1 MTTEKAIETL
11 EKHAGFICGMEQLGG
26 EVAEACL
33 LAVQALRDQTPRPIE
48 TAPKDGTHILAVA
61 EDKEWTVVYYK
72 QTHSRLEERW
82 RIHRCSGTH
91 LIKPTHWLPLPK
103 SPEVQR

>member
-1 MTTEKAIETL
+1 MTNQEAMETL
-11 EKHAGFICGMEQLGG
+11 NRMAAATDRFGDIER
-26 EVAEACL
+26 EACELGVRVL
-33 LAVQALRDQTPRPIE
+33 LTTTPRPIE

-72 QTHSRLEERW
+72 QTHSTLEERW

-103 SPEVQR
+103 SPEVRR